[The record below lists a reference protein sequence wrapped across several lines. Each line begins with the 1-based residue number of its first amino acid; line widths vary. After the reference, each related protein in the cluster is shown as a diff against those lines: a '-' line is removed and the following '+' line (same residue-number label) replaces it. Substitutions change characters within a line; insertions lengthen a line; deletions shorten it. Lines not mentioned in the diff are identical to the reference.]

1 MPDDI
6 FSFMMIDCAFGL
18 KSDLTFVRLDQIPN
32 GRLRRAVEARIFKH
46 YNYYIRKV
54 TGMSNLMDHS
64 SHIIP
69 KDNGAWS
76 NESVANAGFDTPSPL
91 PNLSFDLGPANSPI
105 ENLFPSQSLHSY
117 SSFVELS
124 DITPTIWDDT
134 RILCTSSPSVTEL
147 TILYEDSFKENIPPS
162 NDEISCG
169 QKVDSPFINKNGKRP
184 LADLSNA
191 PARIKKQKVGRK
203 LTFDD

>member
-46 YNYYIRKV
+46 YKYYIRKV

-64 SHIIP
+64 SHLIP

-105 ENLFPSQSLHSY
+105 ENLSPSDKL
-117 SSFVELS
+117 FVELN
-124 DITPTIWDDT
+124 DITPTIWNDS
-134 RILCTSSPSVTEL
+134 RILYSSSPSISDL
-147 TILYEDSFKENIPPS
+147 TILYDTSFKENIPPS